1 MKKLLVLS
9 LLSSYLF
16 AGEVQLKVTNIN
28 SNKGKI
34 GIAIFQDRYAS
45 SFPAKHEHAYLRDFV
60 DLKDLPLKLDL
71 PNGTYAITL
80 FHDLNENSDLDTNAL
95 GIPTEPFG
103 FSNDPKLLFG
113 PPSFSK
119 ASFKVNNSTKLI
131 SIKLK
136 TF

>member
-1 MKKLLVLS
+1 MFICSLS
-9 LLSSYLF
+9 F
-16 AGEVQLKVTNIN
+16 AGEVQLKVSNIN
-28 SNKGKI
+28 SAKGKI
-34 GIAIFQDRYAS
+34 GIAIFESKNAS
-45 SFPAKHEHAYLRDFV
+45 SFPAGHERAYLRDFIN
-60 DLKDLPLKLDL
+60 LSELPLKLDL
-71 PNGTYAITL
+71 PTGTYAITI
-80 FHDLNENSDLDTNAL
+80 FHDLNENSDLDTNAI